1 MRYILDQ
8 LRNPIRARA
17 AVLAVLTLLGI
28 TVPGLAGIETN
39 DALVGGIMAL
49 MAIVLGWDNATKDTS
64 QSTKN
69 GDDTRHE

>member
-1 MRYILDQ
+1 MRHIVEQ

-39 DALVGGIMAL
+39 DALTGGIMAL
-49 MAIVLGWDNATKDTS
+49 MAIVLGWDSAKGTPQNSDEKE
-64 QSTKN
+64 N
-69 GDDTRHE
+69 E

>member
-1 MRYILDQ
+1 MRHIVDQ

-17 AVLAVLTLLGI
+17 AILAVLTLLGI

-49 MAIVLGWDNATKDTS
+49 MAIVLGWDSAKGTS
-64 QSTKN
+64 QDTKN

>member
-1 MRYILDQ
+1 MRHIVDQ

-17 AVLAVLTLLGI
+17 AILAVLTLLGI

-49 MAIVLGWDNATKDTS
+49 MAIVLGWDSAKGTPQNNDEKENA
-64 QSTKN
+64 
-69 GDDTRHE
+69 